1 MCLICQEKTTEP
13 LKCPLNAKG
22 SGDKSEPY
30 RTILKNVSAF
40 RALGTLPV
48 VLNFGED
55 MTVDELIQNQG
66 SWHKSCYLK
75 FNNKKLERAT
85 KRQNMDDASE
95 STNSG
100 KKRPRRQSV
109 DRMACLFCHQE
120 DGHLHEIRTLDASK
134 SIRKMATDLEEAELI
149 ARIEGGDLI
158 ALEAKYHLQCLTALR
173 NRHRSIMRKREQDV
187 GGTEVRMIK
196 ARALVELFMHIE
208 NCVEDGTFYF
218 KFSALHQLYEE
229 RVQQLGV
236 VREINRAR
244 FKEKIL
250 AYFPHAQE
258 QSDGKNKILVFE
270 NGMQQM
276 LKQAMACDYEGD
288 ALILAKAAKIVRKDI
303 VSHKGFNFDGKFYS
317 GCQQQSVPSTLKTL
331 VSMLLNGA
339 DLKDQD
345 SMDSQVN
352 LTISQTILFNLKK
365 RASFAKCRHSLD
377 REPPFPLYIGTKI
390 HTEIRSKKIITQ
402 LYDLGLSVSYDR
414 VLQLENQLAT
424 AICEDFREKKV
435 VVPANLLCGLFTAG
449 ALDNLDHNP
458 SSTTAKGS
466 FHGTGISLFQTPTSS
481 ILGEKQDDIR
491 LHTGK
496 KNHLLPDSFTTVPA
510 VSLKT
515 TNVTVPQLSNVSA
528 PKEGQLVGAFLKE
541 KSWLKHASQLLEKGE
556 AERGDIVAWSAFHA
570 SIQDTQADLHTA
582 LTQLL
587 PLFHEKAA
595 TAAMIKHGMNVL
607 RSATDFLNP
616 GQIPLMA
623 FDAPLYALA
632 KFTQWKWPDTHGE
645 DNFVAMFGG
654 LHIEMAMWTT
664 YGDYLEGSGWT
675 NPLSQ
680 AGIASSGFLKASHL
694 TRTRHAHQVTALAL
708 GKLQENAFLYT
719 DEACHDEDKETWRQN
734 MVQKSPTFQYW
745 DTILNIELLGLI
757 FIRSHRGLY
766 VESLKAMVPWF
777 FALDHYN
784 YARWIPIHIRDME
797 SQFSRNLRN
806 MATGSSAKPPTDS
819 QPYQLTRP
827 MSRTMKLS
835 RVLVV
840 QSV

>member
-30 RTILKNVSAF
+30 RSILKNVSAF

-55 MTVDELIQNQG
+55 MTADELIQNQG

-120 DGHLHEIRTLDASK
+120 DGHLHEVRTLDASK

-173 NRHRSIMRKREQDV
+173 NRHRSMMRKREQDV

-377 REPPFPLYIGTKI
+377 REPPLPLYIRTKI

-435 VVPANLLCGLFTAG
+435 VVPANLLCGLLTAG

-481 ILGEKQDDIR
+481 ILGEKQDDISCILVR
-491 LHTGK
+491 RTTCCQTASLLFQLCHRRQQMLQFLSCPMCQHRK
-496 KNHLLPDSFTTVPA
+496 KDN
-510 VSLKT
+510 
-515 TNVTVPQLSNVSA
+515 LSVH
-528 PKEGQLVGAFLKE
+528 F
-541 KSWLKHASQLLEKGE
+541 
-556 AERGDIVAWSAFHA
+556 
-570 SIQDTQADLHTA
+570 
-582 LTQLL
+582 
-587 PLFHEKAA
+587 
-595 TAAMIKHGMNVL
+595 
-607 RSATDFLNP
+607 
-616 GQIPLMA
+616 
-623 FDAPLYALA
+623 
-632 KFTQWKWPDTHGE
+632 
-645 DNFVAMFGG
+645 
-654 LHIEMAMWTT
+654 
-664 YGDYLEGSGWT
+664 
-675 NPLSQ
+675 
-680 AGIASSGFLKASHL
+680 
-694 TRTRHAHQVTALAL
+694 
-708 GKLQENAFLYT
+708 
-719 DEACHDEDKETWRQN
+719 
-734 MVQKSPTFQYW
+734 
-745 DTILNIELLGLI
+745 
-757 FIRSHRGLY
+757 
-766 VESLKAMVPWF
+766 
-777 FALDHYN
+777 
-784 YARWIPIHIRDME
+784 
-797 SQFSRNLRN
+797 
-806 MATGSSAKPPTDS
+806 
-819 QPYQLTRP
+819 
-827 MSRTMKLS
+827 
-835 RVLVV
+835 
-840 QSV
+840 